1 MAVYLCQKKPS
12 NIIYIIAIILMVFL
26 VLPNIDFHNNAINE
40 LVGRFAITKS
50 GLAGDNRTNS
60 VFDAEYAEFSNS
72 IYYWFGMGS
81 GAVLASGV
89 ASYKSSF
96 MVPFGIVGTSWLL
109 GSWLFA
115 ALKCSKQDKMC
126 LIYVMFFLYPCIKG
140 HMPSYQFGDIFFF
153 LAESSG

>member
-1 MAVYLCQKKPS
+1 
-12 NIIYIIAIILMVFL
+12 MVFL

-50 GLAGDNRTNS
+50 GLAGNNRTNS

-72 IYYWFGMGS
+72 IYYWFGMGC

-89 ASYKSSF
+89 ASYKSCF

-126 LIYVMFFLYPCIKG
+126 LIYVMFFFVSLYQRPYAIISIWG
-140 HMPSYQFGDIFFF
+140 YIFLFGGIEWLKDSTNNIVG
-153 LAESSG
+153 ET